1 MGSALPGSLC
11 LGVGVDRRMVT
22 AGSGDRVIG
31 DCETGTNIPMM
42 VTESAGWTQ
51 MIHIYQGP
59 LSRSGAVT
67 GMTVPRVTG
76 VSDCWQSEPSSR
88 VGSKHGPRLPRPAA
102 G

>member
-42 VTESAGWTQ
+42 VTESAGWT
-51 MIHIYQGP
+51 HDPY
-59 LSRSGAVT
+59 LSRAFVKIRSCYW
-67 GMTVPRVTG
+67 
-76 VSDCWQSEPSSR
+76 DDSSQGDR
-88 VGSKHGPRLPRPAA
+88 GQ
-102 G
+102 

>member
-42 VTESAGWTQ
+42 VMESAGWAQ
-51 MIHIYQGP
+51 MIHIKGLCQGQE
-59 LSRSGAVT
+59 LLLG
-67 GMTVPRVTG
+67 
-76 VSDCWQSEPSSR
+76 
-88 VGSKHGPRLPRPAA
+88 
-102 G
+102 